1 MSWRKGFR
9 CLAKQYKCRSSESSV
24 TNEHRNGI
32 FVFENSSFV
41 HSQSQRRYLS
51 SLFNQS
57 GNLFKELTFEG
68 NMPGRVR
75 LPGFVSGIARG
86 AGPGAVVVSRQY
98 GKKSGDG
105 PDLSREFFVQLW
117 LADKRKQRSERKQK
131 RKLRNILDQ
140 RGTGFDTSFQAP
152 SGKWFSGASIPE
164 ETSHSKVKPILKQP
178 PTSQSVT
185 GILEPSSLEEVKV
198 APLLARSNLLI
209 TRDIEWAN
217 LMLGFEQE
225 NRYAIMDVCFPQAPV
240 GFIREKS
247 NLLARQALRT
257 RRPFVASITDG
268 LGNELFRVRRPFW
281 WINSSIYAEINGQEV
296 GVVHRRWHLWR
307 RIYDLYLGNK
317 QFAVVENLGLWNWT
331 FTLKDIDGN
340 VLAQIDR
347 DWRGFGFEIFTDAGQ
362 YVIRFGNADSSICPV
377 TGIEELNVARPLSLS
392 ERAVAVALA
401 ISLDNDY
408 FSRHGGWGIP
418 LFVMG
423 E

>member
-24 TNEHRNGI
+24 TNEHWNGI

-185 GILEPSSLEEVKV
+185 GILEPSSLEEVELSNPSTVHTKRNFRFLCSTYMPPNMKLNFQV
-198 APLLARSNLLI
+198 ITLIGILAAKWPI
-209 TRDIEWAN
+209 AC
-217 LMLGFEQE
+217 
-225 NRYAIMDVCFPQAPV
+225 V
-240 GFIREKS
+240 
-247 NLLARQALRT
+247 
-257 RRPFVASITDG
+257 FVASFN
-268 LGNELFRVRRPFW
+268 LNM
-281 WINSSIYAEINGQEV
+281 YAV
-296 GVVHRRWHLWR
+296 
-307 RIYDLYLGNK
+307 K
-317 QFAVVENLGLWNWT
+317 C
-331 FTLKDIDGN
+331 
-340 VLAQIDR
+340 VL
-347 DWRGFGFEIFTDAGQ
+347 
-362 YVIRFGNADSSICPV
+362 
-377 TGIEELNVARPLSLS
+377 
-392 ERAVAVALA
+392 
-401 ISLDNDY
+401 
-408 FSRHGGWGIP
+408 
-418 LFVMG
+418 
-423 E
+423 